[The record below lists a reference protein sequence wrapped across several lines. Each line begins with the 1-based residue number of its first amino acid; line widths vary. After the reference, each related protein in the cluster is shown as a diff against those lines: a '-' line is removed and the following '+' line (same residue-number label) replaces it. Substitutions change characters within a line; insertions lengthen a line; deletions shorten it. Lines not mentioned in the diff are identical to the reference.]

1 MQKVGWSTPQKV
13 CWLKKTCTTKCWN
26 WENWCKVCFHQVI
39 KLLPIFVCFGQLIKH
54 GFSFALYGYVKDCCS
69 DICIE
74 RRSAVWL
81 RDEELTSLHS
91 FCRDGWVLEML
102 KGPRRLMT
110 ISLKSEICVSFFKT
124 DFYGTVLS
132 ACVVMSFLTN
142 PGKKCSFMQ
151 LWKDL
156 LVSSVLVAI
165 FCHCGEHSTAQ
176 FLLVIIICRQL
187 VPAHMFEGR
196 QHQLAAEV
204 LAGSGICFMFMIH
217 DWMFFSPLQKII
229 LLTECKYEDKL
240 CSPNIGNEMHSFFR
254 HSVAIDASC
263 HYWFVHVCAH
273 APCKANS
280 ITVTQLLQRNHLHL
294 GSWLPWTGHPK
305 GSHRAVDT
313 QKRCP
318 MHRSHQVFCKKWH
331 LFGVC
336 SGSKHLWYLKRS
348 LPGSPKNC
356 HVSHHLGPSSLDYQ
370 TYHDLPGL
378 CEALQW
384 CMSLGRSIWIMISKT
399 TALGKSFVCLCFSWH

>member
-1 MQKVGWSTPQKV
+1 M
-13 CWLKKTCTTKCWN
+13 C
-26 WENWCKVCFHQVI
+26 
-39 KLLPIFVCFGQLIKH
+39 
-54 GFSFALYGYVKDCCS
+54 
-69 DICIE
+69 
-74 RRSAVWL
+74 
-81 RDEELTSLHS
+81 
-91 FCRDGWVLEML
+91 
-102 KGPRRLMT
+102 
-110 ISLKSEICVSFFKT
+110 
-124 DFYGTVLS
+124 
-132 ACVVMSFLTN
+132 FLTN

-151 LWKDL
+151 LWKVL

-187 VPAHMFEGR
+187 VPADMFEGR

-217 DWMFFSPLQKII
+217 DWMFFSPLQKIL

-280 ITVTQLLQRNHLHL
+280 ITVTQLLQSNHLHL

-370 TYHDLPGL
+370 TYLDSVRLCNGAWALAGVSGSWSPKPPPSAKALSVFASPGIKHWKRL
-378 CEALQW
+378 SALQQVANAFR
-384 CMSLGRSIWIMISKT
+384 CGNAPLVRMEHCLKQVPRYNSS
-399 TALGKSFVCLCFSWH
+399 SFKQAPGVCGHRFFPSRVPATSYPWHGIKDGELKIDSMAFWLSWHLCFPLLSNGSQMWAAHLTGFSPAERMEHFA